1 MSARPTTSAL
11 ALTQEARFV
20 EATRSIRQALRLNP
34 RAPTGLLVNVAF
46 VNYGAGRREEA
57 VEMLERV
64 RAASPDLILARI
76 LLAAHYEQ
84 EGQHDRAS
92 AVVEEIL
99 RVRADFTV
107 QEAIDLL
114 PGVERAIGSERFA
127 QYPDTLRK
135 AGLPEE

>member
-1 MSARPTTSAL
+1 MKPGIGAP
-11 ALTQEARFV
+11 
-20 EATRSIRQALRLNP
+20 RLNP
-34 RAPTGLLVNVAF
+34 RAPSALMVSLAL

-57 VEMLERV
+57 VEMLERA
-64 RAASPDLILARI
+64 RDASLDLIGGQI
-76 LLAAHYEQ
+76 VLAAHYEQ

-114 PGVERAIGSERFA
+114 TGLEPILGSNEFA
-127 QYPDTLRK
+127 QFTDALRN
-135 AGLPEE
+135 AGLP